1 MKTQKTLWIRILATF
16 FLAGISAMGIL
27 YSCEKEIIQPTSKN
41 NLKEN
46 SITIPS
52 DEARETIFICGKA
65 INKDLIDSENHKIG
79 KVTVS
84 NDAKYFYVRIIA
96 QPGYAL
102 ASSYLYTGLDSNLP
116 MDMNG
121 DLNFSAFNSTILA
134 REYIRERNFSVPLR
148 QLPDDF
154 TASLMV
160 QVANMFDPD
169 GFVYRKTAW
178 ADGELIGNVN
188 RGRFF
193 TYRKANCQIQEYQA
207 TPE

>member
-1 MKTQKTLWIRILATF
+1 MKAQKTLWIRILAIF
-16 FLAGISAMGIL
+16 FLSGITAIGIL
-27 YSCEKEIIQPTSKN
+27 YSCEKEIIQPSSKN

-65 INKDLIDSENHKIG
+65 INKDLIDTENNKVG

-116 MDMNG
+116 MDANG
-121 DLNFSAFNSTILA
+121 DLNFAGFNSTMLV

-148 QLPDDF
+148 ELPDEF

-160 QVANMFDPD
+160 QVAHMFDPD
-169 GFVYRKTAW
+169 GFVYRKAAW
-178 ADGELIGNVN
+178 ADGVVIGNVN
-188 RGRFF
+188 MGRFF
-193 TYRKANCQIQEYQA
+193 TYRKANCQIQEYQ
-207 TPE
+207 TMPD